1 MGKIGFVE
9 RMPIKRQLILTFIWI
24 MVFSVACTVIT
35 LVFGVGWI
43 VSNKWI
49 RPANSYENKIP
60 SLVAYVKSQGDAI
73 LDPISRP
80 ELEKRIPG
88 DGIQYQAV
96 DLSGKPLYGTM
107 QERKFPTKQA
117 MIENLNTT
125 KSAGTT
131 KSFGGMFIR
140 SVPVMSAAGD
150 LKGAM
155 LFRYKLEATTAASG
169 SNWINLAIVLYFVVS
184 PFLYVALFTSLFAA
198 RFGKRIARPVH
209 NLIEASKRI
218 RDQDLDFTISYKAD
232 NELGKLTE
240 SFENMRSAL
249 KDALLREWKLEQERR
264 DMMDAIAHDFRTPMT
279 VIQGNVELLA
289 DTPDMPRSQ
298 AEGHLKVIE
307 DNIRKVNRLIQ
318 DVQIAS
324 EKDLE
329 YFPLR
334 GAHVSLRQFVQDK
347 EREIGFMC
355 SSRRVRFSIEY
366 EDLVPN
372 AEEAVFMDVQRISQ
386 VLDNLIANSFRY
398 LPAEEGWLGVRI
410 VRIASALQFEICD
423 NGPGFND
430 KDIPHVFKKFYRGD
444 KGQTGLGLYSAKAI
458 VEKHGGS
465 IRALNRQEG
474 GACVAFTILTDAPP
488 SNDEEH

>member
-9 RMPIKRQLILTFIWI
+9 RLPIKRQLILTFVWI
-24 MVFSVACTVIT
+24 MVFSVACTAIT

-73 LDPISRP
+73 LDPASRA

-96 DLSGKPLYGTM
+96 DLSGNPLYGTM
-107 QERKFPTKQA
+107 RERKFQTSQA
-117 MIENLNTT
+117 LIENLNTT

-131 KSFGGMFIR
+131 PAFGGMFVR

-155 LFRYKLEATTAASG
+155 VFRYKLEATTAASG

-184 PFLYVALFTSLFAA
+184 PFLYVALFTYLFAA
-198 RFGKRIARPVH
+198 RLGKRIAKPVH

-218 RDQDLDFTISYKAD
+218 RDQDLDFTISYQAD
-232 NELGKLTE
+232 NELGMLTE

-307 DNIRKVNRLIQ
+307 DNIQRVNRLIQ
-318 DVQIAS
+318 DIQIAS

-334 GAHVSLRQFVQDK
+334 GALVALRQFIQDK

-355 SSRRVRFSIEY
+355 SSRQVRFSFEY
-366 EDLVPN
+366 EDSAPGGG
-372 AEEAVFMDVQRISQ
+372 ETVFMDVQRISQ
-386 VLDNLIANSFRY
+386 VMDNLVANSFRY
-398 LPAEEGWLGVRI
+398 LPAEGGWLGVRI
-410 VRIASALQFEICD
+410 ERNASGLRFEICD
-423 NGPGFND
+423 NGSGFAE
-430 KDIPHVFKKFYRGD
+430 KDLPHLFEKFYRGD
-444 KGQTGLGLYSAKAI
+444 NGQTGLGLHTAKVI

-465 IRALNRQEG
+465 IRASNRREG
-474 GACVAFTILTDAPP
+474 GACMVFTIRTDELACKR
-488 SNDEEH
+488 